1 MKRKIVV
8 NNTEYAMPRLD
19 ADTYMDYLELS
30 DKIDEATGSRASKRY
45 SREDIEAMVLFICK
59 AYGDQFTPEELK
71 NAETGL
77 DAAGIILEFM
87 LIDTSI
93 SDEINKRV
101 EKLEKNFQSGK

>member
-1 MKRKIVV
+1 MRKIIV
-8 NNTEYAMPRLD
+8 NHTEYKMGKMS

-45 SREDIEAMVLFICK
+45 AREDIEAMVLFICK

-71 NAETGL
+71 DAENGL

-87 LIDTSI
+87 MMDAGI
-93 SDEINKRV
+93 SEEINRRV
-101 EKLEKNFQSGK
+101 EKIEQNFTSGR